1 VYGRKRIDIGAM
13 FSASPVAIDGKL
25 YCASE
30 DGDVYVIK
38 AGPEYELL
46 AKNSIGESIM
56 ASPAVSG
63 GKMFIRAIKHLYC
76 IQ

>member
-1 VYGRKRIDIGAM
+1 VVEGE
-13 FSASPVAIDGKL
+13 L

-30 DGDVYVIK
+30 DGDVYVLK
-38 AGPEYELL
+38 TGPEYELL

-56 ASPAVSG
+56 ASPAVAG
-63 GKMFIRAIKHLYC
+63 GKMFVRALKHLYC

>member
-1 VYGRKRIDIGAM
+1 
-13 FSASPVAIDGKL
+13 
-25 YCASE
+25 
-30 DGDVYVIK
+30 VYVIK
-38 AGPEYELL
+38 AGPNYELL

-63 GKMFIRAIKHLYC
+63 GKMFVRALKHLYC